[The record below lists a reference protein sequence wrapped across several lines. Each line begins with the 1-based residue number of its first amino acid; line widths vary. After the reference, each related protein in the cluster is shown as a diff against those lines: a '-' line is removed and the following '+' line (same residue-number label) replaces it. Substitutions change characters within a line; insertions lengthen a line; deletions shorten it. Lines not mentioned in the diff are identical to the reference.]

1 MTMRSTDLLP
11 ALRELPTIESTQRLS
26 FRDMMSGLVG
36 TDRALFAAEFTS
48 AVSASLWAL
57 FHRFNVDDTL
67 ATAYKA
73 QYPNEEARQSLYEQ
87 WQEMMERGQESE
99 QGFINGLKGK
109 VAEFHTKDLLEDN
122 GYTNVTLAPNPTQEG
137 WDISA
142 VDPEGQTALIQV
154 KTGTSLSASEVR
166 DLLEAEPSYLFA
178 FGTEIHDKVVVSGM
192 DTGNRIIAV
201 TGSDY
206 ARVEGIKDGLE
217 TLGANEGLDIPDG
230 VVDII
235 PYAIVIVGAARLI
248 YSALKTE
255 REFKAA
261 DRTTKN
267 RLHVVQTLTLMS
279 RMGVSAVL
287 ATVGGTA
294 GAAAGTSVLGIGNLI
309 GGVGGTLVGA
319 GVGMYLNKR
328 LQPHMLE
335 LALDITGLTHDDL
348 FYYKNKPR
356 VDAVAK
362 KFQDKAGELA
372 AAPGF

>member
-1 MTMRSTDLLP
+1 MLEAQWVHQRQIGSLP
-11 ALRELPTIESTQRLS
+11 
-26 FRDMMSGLVG
+26 
-36 TDRALFAAEFTS
+36 
-48 AVSASLWAL
+48 
-57 FHRFNVDDTL
+57 
-67 ATAYKA
+67 
-73 QYPNEEARQSLYEQ
+73 
-87 WQEMMERGQESE
+87 
-99 QGFINGLKGK
+99 
-109 VAEFHTKDLLEDN
+109 
-122 GYTNVTLAPNPTQEG
+122 PTQEG

-362 KFQDKAGELA
+362 RFQDKAGELS